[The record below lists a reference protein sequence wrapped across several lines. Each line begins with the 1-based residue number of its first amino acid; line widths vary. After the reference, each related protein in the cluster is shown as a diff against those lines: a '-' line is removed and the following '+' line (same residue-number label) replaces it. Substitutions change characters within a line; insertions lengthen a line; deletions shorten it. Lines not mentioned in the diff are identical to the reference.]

1 MVKVENGI
9 KRKIKRLEIGREK
22 MFHKFVFVYILTV
35 VVNYSHTFEV
45 RTQSGQSDDIK
56 EKVPPFKM
64 VRKVMEGKNGKRTN
78 SLQEA

>member
-22 MFHKFVFVYILTV
+22 MFQKFVFVFV

-64 VRKVMEGKNGKRTN
+64 VRKVMEGKNGKQTN